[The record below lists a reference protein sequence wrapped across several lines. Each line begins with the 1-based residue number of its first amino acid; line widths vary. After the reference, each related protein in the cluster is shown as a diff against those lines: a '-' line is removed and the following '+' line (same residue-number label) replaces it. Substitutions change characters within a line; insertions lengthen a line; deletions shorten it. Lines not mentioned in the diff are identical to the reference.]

1 MGYYSNT
8 TIVMYKDDFAEF
20 IKKGL
25 HDSQSDVD
33 WFIKL
38 GEYKRLTVANNEY
51 VVCQWYDIKW
61 YEGDF
66 KEIDFVMDYINSL
79 DNFLYYRVGEDLFDV
94 EEQLKGDDY
103 NLYDCIDFTP
113 TIINSHGEKI
123 NTEELLTMIDCE
135 VYK

>member
-1 MGYYSNT
+1 MGYYSNA

-66 KEIDFVMDYINSL
+66 EEIDFVMDYINSL
-79 DNFLYYRVGEDLFDV
+79 DSFLYYRVGEEHNDV
-94 EEQLKGDDY
+94 EERFRGDDY
-103 NLYDCIDFTP
+103 ALYDCIDFIP
-113 TIINSHGEKI
+113 SYVDAYGEEISTK
-123 NTEELLTMIDCE
+123 ELLTLI
-135 VYK
+135 